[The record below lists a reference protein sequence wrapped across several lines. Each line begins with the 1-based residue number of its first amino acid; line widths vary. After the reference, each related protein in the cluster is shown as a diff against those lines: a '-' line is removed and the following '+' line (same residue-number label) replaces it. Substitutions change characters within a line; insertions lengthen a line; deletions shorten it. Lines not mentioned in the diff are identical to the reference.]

1 MGRRWLWVVV
11 ALFLLTG
18 CGAASQ
24 TSSGG
29 GEQAAAPAQADR
41 AEGNTGNNTGNSK
54 NEAVS
59 VQADRQ
65 LIRTA
70 TVDIRADDVD
80 KAIAEVKGKASNAGG
95 FSGQENATKTFA
107 NVTVKV
113 PSKELDRILQ
123 ELGSIGEVTRREVRA
138 EDVTEQVADVEGRLA
153 SQRASVDRVRGLLE
167 RASSTS
173 EITQIE
179 SELNKRQQELESLQ
193 RRHDSLKGQVAM
205 ATLTVSVSQKSAP
218 VPVERDGF
226 LGALLVGW
234 DVLVTGLGWIIIV
247 IGAVLPFAVV
257 FGIPT
262 AAAIWFARRRKRV
275 TRSSEAS

>member
-11 ALFLLTG
+11 ALFLAG
-18 CGAASQ
+18 CGAAE
-24 TSSGG
+24 TSSGTAQ
-29 GEQAAAPAQADR
+29 QAAAPAQGDR
-41 AEGNTGNNTGNSK
+41 AEGNTGNTGNSK
-54 NEAVS
+54 NEAIS

-70 TVDIRADDVD
+70 TVDIRVDDVD
-80 KAIAEVKGKASNAGG
+80 KAIAEVKGKAANAGG

-226 LGALLVGW
+226 VGALFVGW
-234 DVLVTGLGWIIIV
+234 NALTTGLGWIVIV
-247 IGAVLPFAVV
+247 LGAVLPFAVV
-257 FGIPT
+257 LGVPAF
-262 AAAIWFARRRKRV
+262 AVIWFARRRRRV